1 MKKKE
6 ARKHHSLFDIDNMDL
21 ASSFCVKFFSLRSSF
36 KFPLKSIILPPHY
49 MSIQNFCIFILTT
62 QNFCANLY
70 VSSTEILYFKRRKT
84 Q

>member
-21 ASSFCVKFFSLRSSF
+21 FVLGMMMNSLNR
-36 KFPLKSIILPPHY
+36 LKSIILPPHY